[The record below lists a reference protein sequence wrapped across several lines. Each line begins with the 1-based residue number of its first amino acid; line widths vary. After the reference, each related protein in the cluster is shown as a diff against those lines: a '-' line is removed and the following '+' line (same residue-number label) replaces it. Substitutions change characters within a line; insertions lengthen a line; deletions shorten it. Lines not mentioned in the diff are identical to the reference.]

1 MRGNKGMLE
10 RANSSRALQKGA
22 VLLEALIAVVIF
34 SFGILALA
42 GLQSLMIKNTDDA
55 KYRAE
60 ATFIAQQKLGEI
72 WTNAQNFGSLA
83 DYATGGV
90 TSAPYEAIAQLP
102 SGRRTVSVSSE
113 RVVTVSVSWQLPGST
128 LHTYSTNARIEGIE

>member
-1 MRGNKGMLE
+1 MLQ
-10 RANSSRALQKGA
+10 RVNSSRALQKGA
-22 VLLEALIAVVIF
+22 ILLEALIAVVIF

-83 DYATGGV
+83 DYIVDEPV
-90 TSAPYEAIAQLP
+90 TQLP
-102 SGRRTVSVSSE
+102 NGNRTVVVSPE
-113 RVVTVSVSWQLPGST
+113 RVVTVSVSWQLPGSA
-128 LHTYSTNARIEGIE
+128 LPHTYSTNARIEGIE

>member
-1 MRGNKGMLE
+1 MIQRSQ
-10 RANSSRALQKGA
+10 SSRALQKGA

-83 DYATGGV
+83 DYATGGA
-90 TSAPYEAIAQLP
+90 TSAPYETIAQLP
-102 SGRRTVSVSSE
+102 NGRRTVSVSSE
-113 RVVTVSVSWQLPGST
+113 RVVTVRVNWQLPGAE
-128 LHTYSTNARIEGIE
+128 LHTYTTNARIEGNE

>member
-1 MRGNKGMLE
+1 MIKNKQMSC
-10 RANSSRALQKGA
+10 RTNSSIGLQQGA
-22 VLLEALIAVVIF
+22 ILLEALIAVLIF

-42 GLQSLMIKNTDDA
+42 GLQTVMIKNTDDA

-83 DYATGGV
+83 DYVVVEPV
-90 TSAPYEAIAQLP
+90 TQLP
-102 SGRRTVSVSSE
+102 NGSRTVAVSPE
-113 RVVTVSVSWQLPGST
+113 RVVTVTVNWQLPGANS
-128 LHTYSTNARIEGIE
+128 HSYSTNARIEGID